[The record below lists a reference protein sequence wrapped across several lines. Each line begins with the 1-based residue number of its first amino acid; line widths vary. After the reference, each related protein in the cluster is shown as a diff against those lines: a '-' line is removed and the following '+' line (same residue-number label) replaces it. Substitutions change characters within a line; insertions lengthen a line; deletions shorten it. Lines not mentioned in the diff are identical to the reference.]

1 MSLRGHGFYAFGS
14 FRLDNAKKVLLR
26 DGEMVPLP
34 PKAVDVL
41 LVLVESA
48 GQLVEKSELLA
59 RVWPDTFVEEGNLS
73 VNIFTLRKALGG
85 DDNGDEYIK
94 TVPKRGYVFVAAV
107 DRRGLKPATSKPAT
121 SEPAT
126 SEPATS
132 TTPMPPPA
140 VRPEAG
146 SSRSF
151 RTLVGVL
158 LTLVV
163 GLSSLSYVKTMRR
176 GTVVV
181 PGGANALAV
190 LPFASPGAGAGD
202 EHLGPGLASAIAGRL
217 LFLQKIIV
225 RPLSSTLKYGDAAQ
239 DPLEAGRA
247 LRVDHVLHGALRKAG
262 DSIQVDV
269 TLVRVA
275 DGTRLWNWSTATTAN
290 ELAPVQVTIAD
301 NVATLLE
308 PTATEAERAAVTRP
322 PSELPEAYDAYLR
335 ARSAGSQMTSRDV
348 EQAIL
353 DFTRAT
359 DLAPD
364 YADAFSSLA
373 AYLTLPMNIASTAE
387 KYSRG
392 EAAAH
397 RALALN
403 DTLAEP
409 HTVLGRV
416 AVVKGWDW
424 QSAERE
430 FRTAI
435 SRAPYDP
442 EPHFWY
448 SLLLSAHGRHDDAIS
463 EIQFALE
470 ADPTSPRSNLYYG
483 MLLFMARR
491 YDDAIGQLKKSPIE
505 MGVHNLQVYLAMAL
519 AQAKKGRLDQAQAT
533 LERASGRTP
542 APALWTAHRAY
553 ILAVAGKRSEADSLL
568 AQLHEADRLRPNH
581 TLIAATLACS
591 GRMDDAMKRLELAVE
606 ERESRIIFMAVDPIL
621 DCARRDSRF
630 GALVSRMKL
639 DARR

>member
-1 MSLRGHGFYAFGS
+1 MSLPGHGFYAFGP
-14 FRLDNAKKVLLR
+14 FRLDAAKRVLLR
-26 DGEMVPLP
+26 EGDMVPLP

-85 DDNGDEYIK
+85 DDDKDDEDEYIK
-94 TVPKRGYVFVAAV
+94 TVPKRGYVFVAGV
-107 DRRGLKPATSKPAT
+107 KE
-121 SEPAT
+121 EPAT
-126 SEPATS
+126 VPHSPFLVPRS
-132 TTPMPPPA
+132 SPDVPPIPPRLA
-140 VRPEAG
+140 RSEAG

-151 RTLVGVL
+151 RTLAGVL

-163 GLSSLSYVKTMRR
+163 GLSSLSYVRTSRR

-181 PGGANALAV
+181 PGGANELAV
-190 LPFASPGAGAGD
+190 LPFASPGADAGD

-217 LFLQKIIV
+217 LFLQKVIV

-247 LRVDHVLHGALRKAG
+247 LRVDNVLHGTLRKAG

-275 DGTRLWNWSTATTAN
+275 DGTRLWNWSTTTTAN
-290 ELAPVQVTIAD
+290 ELAPVQVTIAE
-301 NVATLLE
+301 NVASVLE
-308 PTATEAERAAVTRP
+308 PTATEAERAAVKRP

-348 EQAIL
+348 EQAII

-359 DLAPD
+359 DLSPD

-373 AYLTLPMNIASTAE
+373 AYLTLPMNTASTAE
-387 KYSRG
+387 KYARG
-392 EAAAH
+392 EAAAN

-403 DTLAEP
+403 DALAEP

-424 QSAERE
+424 GTAERE

-448 SLLLSAHGRHDDAIS
+448 SLLLSANGRHDDAIS

-491 YDDAIGQLKKSPIE
+491 YDDAIAQLKKSPIE

-553 ILAVAGKRSEADSLL
+553 ILAAANRRADAEPLI
-568 AQLHEADRLRPNH
+568 AQLTEGDTLRPNH

-591 GRMDDAMKRLELAVE
+591 GRMDEAIKRLELAVE
-606 ERESRIIFMAVDPIL
+606 ERESRIIFMNVDPIL

-630 GALVSRMKL
+630 GALVKKVGLR
-639 DARR
+639 